1 MEQDKQQYAHI
12 LIAVDGSDSSKKA
25 FEKAVLIAKRNKS
38 ELVIAHVIDSS
49 SYNMGVE
56 SATFNAI
63 EIDATEM
70 ENLLAEYSEKAKET
84 GISLVKT
91 ELTKGSPKR
100 LLSTELPEKYQTDLI
115 VVGSTGLNMIERWM
129 IGSVSEYIIREAQC
143 DVLIV
148 RNTKKEDD
156 FKITLFFL

>member
-12 LIAVDGSDSSKKA
+12 LIAVDGSDSAKKA
-25 FEKAVLIAKRNKS
+25 FEKSVLIAERNNS

-63 EIDATEM
+63 EVDATEM
-70 ENLLAEYSEKAKET
+70 KNLLEEYSNKAKEA
-84 GISLVKT
+84 GIKSVKT
-91 ELTKGSPKR
+91 ELTKGSPKH
-100 LLSTELPEKYQTDLI
+100 LLSVDLPNKFQIDLI

-143 DVLIV
+143 DVLII

-156 FKITLFFL
+156 LSI